1 MKHYKSDLWH
11 CFVRRGMQV
20 LVGWKLMTRRM
31 KTSKRMSQAGRQP
44 QMMTAQQ
51 PPGEPMKPALLR

>member
-1 MKHYKSDLWH
+1 MEHKKADLWH
-11 CFVRRGMQV
+11 CSVRRGVQL
-20 LVGWKLMTRRM
+20 LVGWKLMTGRM

-51 PPGEPMKPALLR
+51 PPGGPMKPARLR